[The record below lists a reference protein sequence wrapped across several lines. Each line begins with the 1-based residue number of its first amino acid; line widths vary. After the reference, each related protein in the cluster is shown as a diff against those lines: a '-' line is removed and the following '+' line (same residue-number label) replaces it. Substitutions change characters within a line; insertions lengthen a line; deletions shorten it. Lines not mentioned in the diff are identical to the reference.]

1 MIEVIMSVQSALQ
14 GNPRPRKETPTQVT
28 VYTGTVPVTTAK
40 HYGSRL
46 NSPHSK
52 IIQNLELALACKKQ
66 KSDLESNYC

>member
-1 MIEVIMSVQSALQ
+1 MIEVIISVQSALQ

-46 NSPHSK
+46 
-52 IIQNLELALACKKQ
+52 Q
-66 KSDLESNYC
+66 